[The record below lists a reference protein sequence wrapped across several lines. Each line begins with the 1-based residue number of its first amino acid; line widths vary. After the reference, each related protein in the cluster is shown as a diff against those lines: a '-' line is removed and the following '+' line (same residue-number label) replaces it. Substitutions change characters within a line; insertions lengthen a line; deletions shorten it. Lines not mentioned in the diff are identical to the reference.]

1 MNKIILYLICSML
14 YVGNALANSLQSQI
28 AAIAQAENEGRAKE
42 QQAEDA
48 RKELIRQQVQ
58 AERVR
63 REKTAAAAAAR
74 EKQRIAAENE
84 RRAKREAE
92 LANDKKRDQAYED
105 ELRKLQLESMKL
117 ELQAKAARVQR
128 ENDFIEQELKERAAK
143 TDVIQS
149 EADANRNIS
158 SGSKELMQSEGKARE
173 KKANSWW

>member
-1 MNKIILYLICSML
+1 MLEKNLFANKHKLNVLEEKSSIC
-14 YVGNALANSLQSQI
+14 
-28 AAIAQAENEGRAKE
+28 RCCT
-42 QQAEDA
+42 
-48 RKELIRQQVQ
+48 R
-58 AERVR
+58 
-63 REKTAAAAAAR
+63 
-74 EKQRIAAENE
+74 KQRVAAENE

-158 SGSKELMQSEGKARE
+158 TGSKDLLQSEGKARE
-173 KKANSWW
+173 KKASSWW

>member
-1 MNKIILYLICSML
+1 MNKIILYLIFSTFS
-14 YVGNALANSLQSQI
+14 VGTALANSLQSQI

-48 RKELIRQQVQ
+48 RKELIRQQAQ
-58 AERVR
+58 AERIR
-63 REKTAAAAAAR
+63 REKAASAAAAR
-74 EKQRIAAENE
+74 EKQRVAAENE

-158 SGSKELMQSEGKARE
+158 TGSKDLLQSEGKARE
-173 KKANSWW
+173 KKASSWW

>member
-1 MNKIILYLICSML
+1 R
-14 YVGNALANSLQSQI
+14 QQ
-28 AAIAQAENEGRAKE
+28 AQAER
-42 QQAEDA
+42 
-48 RKELIRQQVQ
+48 I
-58 AERVR
+58 R
-63 REKTAAAAAAR
+63 REKAASAAAAR
-74 EKQRIAAENE
+74 EKQRVAAENE

-158 SGSKELMQSEGKARE
+158 TGSKDLLQSEGKARE
-173 KKANSWW
+173 KKASSWW

>member
-1 MNKIILYLICSML
+1 MQEKSLFANKYK
-14 YVGNALANSLQSQI
+14 Q
-28 AAIAQAENEGRAKE
+28 NESE
-42 QQAEDA
+42 
-48 RKELIRQQVQ
+48 
-58 AERVR
+58 
-63 REKTAAAAAAR
+63 EK
-74 EKQRIAAENE
+74 KQRIAAENE

-173 KKANSWW
+173 KKANSW

>member
-1 MNKIILYLICSML
+1 MPEKNLFANKHKLNVLEEKKQHL
-14 YVGNALANSLQSQI
+14 PLLH
-28 AAIAQAENEGRAKE
+28 AK
-42 QQAEDA
+42 
-48 RKELIRQQVQ
+48 
-58 AERVR
+58 
-63 REKTAAAAAAR
+63 
-74 EKQRIAAENE
+74 KQRVAAENE

-158 SGSKELMQSEGKARE
+158 TGSKDLLQSEGKARE
-173 KKANSWW
+173 KKASSWW